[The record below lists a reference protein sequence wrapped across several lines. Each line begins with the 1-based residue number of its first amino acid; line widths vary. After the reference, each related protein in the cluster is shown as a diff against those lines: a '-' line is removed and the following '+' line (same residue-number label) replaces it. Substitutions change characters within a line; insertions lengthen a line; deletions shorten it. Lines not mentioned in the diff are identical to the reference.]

1 MRDRREQSERGED
14 WLARALAR
22 WVALALRNG
31 SRVIAATLLVCAGAG
46 FYAYRHLGFNVDPKD
61 LFSENLGFQRMNRLF
76 EARFPTLTDSLLV
89 VVEGGTP
96 EATRAAAELLAA
108 RLAARSDLFGAVYFP
123 GEESFFES
131 HGLLYTDLDELDT
144 FAEDMA
150 RLQPVISRLSRDASI
165 ASLAHVIRSGLE
177 HFDESGISPERWR
190 NVLDHFR
197 RATLAVYAEGPVS
210 VSWETVLFEGFAF
223 DPTRRRVIVA
233 EPVLQFERVLAAAA
247 PIEAIRG
254 AAQSLGLDGAAGVRV
269 RISGYPAL
277 NYEEFLGLAR
287 DTGLAGGA
295 SLLLVIGVLCVAF
308 RSLVVVAATAATLII
323 GLICSAGY
331 AAATVVKLNPVS
343 IACAVL
349 FIGLGVDFMIHLG
362 MQVVH
367 ALRQGAG
374 VHDAFDRAA
383 RSTGSALVLCALT
396 TAVGF
401 LAFLPT
407 EYRGVSELGVICAG
421 SMLIIAFLTLSVFPV
436 LVSWWLRGPAL
447 RRLRGRQPW
456 CVPFAGPRH
465 PGLVCAAAALCG
477 AAGAL
482 WISRAELET
491 NVIAL
496 RNPQSESVQ
505 TFLDLLDSE
514 HGTPWYLDMLAPDLA
529 RAQVLAREARALPAV
544 RRAITL
550 ADYVPDDQDEKLEI
564 LADVALFLDLPEGL
578 EDAEPL
584 PDVEEQIDA
593 LRRLSTFLDGQ
604 ELARVPT
611 GLARSASMLRREIEA
626 FLARVDAGGHPG
638 PALAALEETLLA
650 SLPQQLDRLRRN
662 LETSAISREALPDG
676 LVRRMLAEDGVARVQ
691 VFPAED
697 LGTREAMVR
706 FVEAARSVSGDI
718 TGLPVNLVE
727 CAYATRD
734 SLREAIVWALVA
746 IALVLLLL
754 WRRPIE
760 VGIVMLP
767 LLLAVELTAAVAVA
781 FGVSLNF
788 ANICV
793 LPLLLGI
800 GVDSGVHMVHRAR
813 HGAGEGVSLL
823 GSTTAH
829 AVLFSA
835 FTTLASFGTLV
846 LSDHRG
852 IASLGTLLLIGMALT
867 LAGNLILLPAL
878 IALRRG
884 GPRGAG
890 SRR

>member
-1 MRDRREQSERGED
+1 M
-14 WLARALAR
+14 ARALAR

-31 SRVIAATLLVCAGAG
+31 PSVIAATLLVCAGAG
-46 FYAYRHLGFNVDPKD
+46 FYAYRNLGFNVDPKD
-61 LFSENLGFQRMNRLF
+61 LFSQELSFQRMNRLF

-89 VVEGGTP
+89 VVEGATP
-96 EATRAAAELLAA
+96 EATRAAAEGLAD

-123 GEESFFES
+123 GEEAFFES

-150 RLQPVISRLSRDASI
+150 RLQPVIGQLSRDASI
-165 ASLAHVIRSGLE
+165 ASLARLIRTGLE
-177 HFDESGISPERWR
+177 HFDESHISPERWGS
-190 NVLDHFR
+190 VLDHFR
-197 RATLAVYAEGPVS
+197 RATLAVYTESPVS
-210 VSWETVLFEGFAF
+210 VSWETILFEGLAF
-223 DPTRRRVIVA
+223 DPTQRRVIVA
-233 EPVLQFERVLAAAA
+233 EPVLRFERVLAAAA
-247 PIEAIRG
+247 PIEAIRQ
-254 AAQSLGLDGAAGVRV
+254 AAQSLGLDGTAGARV

-277 NYEEFLGLAR
+277 NYDEFLGLAR
-287 DTGLAGGA
+287 DTGLAGGL
-295 SLLLVIGVLCVAF
+295 SLLLVIGVLFVAF
-308 RSLVVVAATAATLII
+308 RSLVVVAATAMTLVS
-323 GLICSAGY
+323 GLIWSAGY
-331 AAATVVKLNPVS
+331 AAASVGALNPVS

-362 MQVVH
+362 MAVVH
-367 ALRQGAG
+367 ELRQGAD
-374 VHDAFDRAA
+374 VHESFDRAA
-383 RSTGSALVLCALT
+383 RSTGSALMLCALT

-407 EYRGVSELGVICAG
+407 EYKGVSELGVICAG
-421 SMLIIAFLTLSVFPV
+421 SMLIIAFLTLTVFPV
-436 LVSWWLRGPAL
+436 LVSCWLRGAALDRL
-447 RRLRGRQPW
+447 RRRQPW
-456 CVPFAGPRH
+456 SVPFAAPRR
-465 PGLVCAAAALCG
+465 PRMVCAVAALCG
-477 AAGAL
+477 VAGAL
-482 WISRAELET
+482 LVFRAELET

-505 TFLDLLDSE
+505 TFQDLLDSE
-514 HGTPWYLDMLAPDLA
+514 RGTPWYLDMLAPDLA
-529 RAQVLAREARALPAV
+529 RAQALAREARALPAV

-550 ADYVPDDQDEKLEI
+550 ADYVPPDQDEKLEI
-564 LADVALFLDLPEGL
+564 LADISLFLDLPDDL
-578 EDAEPL
+578 DDADPL
-584 PDVEEQIDA
+584 PSVDEQIDA
-593 LRRLSTFLDGQ
+593 LRRLSAFLDGQ
-604 ELARVPT
+604 DAVPVPT
-611 GLARSASMLRREIEA
+611 GLARSASLLRRELDA
-626 FLARVDAGGHPG
+626 FLARVDAGGEPA
-638 PALAALEETLLA
+638 PALAALERTLLA

-662 LETSAISREALPDG
+662 LETSAISRDALPDG
-676 LVRRMLAEDGVARVQ
+676 LVRRMLAEDGMARVQ

-706 FVEAARSVSGDI
+706 FVEAVRSISGDI
-718 TGLPVNLVE
+718 TGLPVSLVE
-727 CAYATRD
+727 CSYATRD

-754 WRRPIE
+754 WRRPVE

-767 LLLAVELTAAVAVA
+767 LLLAVELTAAATVA

-788 ANICV
+788 VNICV

-813 HGAGEGVSLL
+813 RSAGEGASLL
-823 GSTTAH
+823 GSTTAQ

-852 IASLGTLLLIGMALT
+852 IASLGALLLIGMALT

-884 GPRGAG
+884 RPDGAG
-890 SRR
+890 SSR